1 MEPHEQP
8 AGGGWRVTALGAKA
22 MFRKLLLAALA
33 FMPGL
38 MPALQGNAEPKLRPE
53 MLVTTGWLAENLS
66 EPDLGVLCID
76 STPEFYAKGHIP
88 GARQIKLSDIA
99 VTRDGIPNE
108 LPPVETLQKV
118 FTAVGVS
125 NSSRVVLYGE
135 RLNLFAAR
143 AYFTLDYL
151 GVAARVALLDGG
163 IDKWTA
169 ERRPLSTEIPQ
180 VKAGTLTVSPRPEI
194 LIDTKTMRDLSQKKP
209 GSVTLVDARP
219 TKEFTGEQ
227 LSEDVAKAGHI
238 PGAKGLYWMDMLV
251 SRQNPV
257 LKPEAELRRMYS
269 EANAKA
275 DQPLVTYCRTGMQSS
290 FDYFV
295 AKYLGYDPSMYDGS
309 FYEWSKRDLP
319 AETSA
324 KQ

>member
-1 MEPHEQP
+1 
-8 AGGGWRVTALGAKA
+8 
-22 MFRKLLLAALA
+22 MFRKLLFAALA

-66 EPDLGVLCID
+66 EPDVIVLCIN
-76 STPEFYAKGHIP
+76 STPEFYTKGHIP

-108 LPPVETLQKV
+108 LPPVETLQHV
-118 FTAVGVS
+118 FEAAGVS

-163 IDKWTA
+163 LEKWTA

-180 VKAGTLTVSPRPEI
+180 AKTTTLVVSPRPEI
-194 LIDTKTMRDLSQKKP
+194 LVDTKNH
-209 GSVTLVDARP
+209 ARTI
-219 TKEFTGEQ
+219 TK
-227 LSEDVAKAGHI
+227 KAGKRDSGGRTANKRI
-238 PGAKGLYWMDMLV
+238 YRRA
-251 SRQNPV
+251 
-257 LKPEAELRRMYS
+257 ALRRCGQSRAHSRS
-269 EANAKA
+269 ERTVLDGHAGQPPESRAEAGSRIAAHVLCGECQSRPAAGYLLPHGNAVFLRLLCGEISWLRS
-275 DQPLVTYCRTGMQSS
+275 QHV
-290 FDYFV
+290 
-295 AKYLGYDPSMYDGS
+295 
-309 FYEWSKRDLP
+309 
-319 AETSA
+319 
-324 KQ
+324 

>member
-1 MEPHEQP
+1 M
-8 AGGGWRVTALGAKA
+8 LS
-22 MFRKLLLAALA
+22 KLFLAALV

-38 MPALQGNAEPKLRPE
+38 LSAQDTGPKLRPK

-66 EPDLGVLCID
+66 EPDVIVLCIN
-76 STPEFYAKGHIP
+76 STPEFYTKAHIP
-88 GARQIKLSDIA
+88 GARQIKLEDIA

-108 LPPVETLQKV
+108 LPPVETLKHV
-118 FTAVGVS
+118 FEAAGVS

-151 GVAARVALLDGG
+151 GVATRAALLDGG
-163 IDKWTA
+163 IEKWSA
-169 ERRPLSTEIPQ
+169 ERRSVSTEIPQ
-180 VKAGTLTVSPRPEI
+180 AKTTTLVISPRPEI
-194 LIDTKTMRDLSQKKP
+194 LVDTKAMRELSQKKP

-269 EANAKA
+269 ALNAKA
-275 DQPLVTYCRTGMQSS
+275 NQPLVTYCRTGMQSS

-295 AKYLGYDPSMYDGS
+295 AKYLGYDPSMYDAS
-309 FYEWSKRDLP
+309 FFEWSKDNLP

-324 KQ
+324 KRR

>member
-1 MEPHEQP
+1 MFLRTLILALIAMAQAPL
-8 AGGGWRVTALGAKA
+8 VTA
-22 MFRKLLLAALA
+22 
-33 FMPGL
+33 
-38 MPALQGNAEPKLRPE
+38 QNNAGPKLRPE
-53 MLVTTGWLAENLS
+53 MLVTTAWLAEKLS
-66 EPDLGVLCID
+66 EPDVIVLCIN
-76 STPEFYAKGHIP
+76 STQEFYSKGHIP
-88 GARQIKLSDIA
+88 GARQIKLENIA

-108 LPPVETLQKV
+108 LPPVETLQHV
-118 FTAVGVS
+118 FEAAGVS

-135 RLNLFAAR
+135 RLNLLAAR

-163 IDKWTA
+163 LEKWTA

-180 VKAGTLTVSPRPEI
+180 SKTATLVVSPRPEI
-194 LIDTKTMRDLSQKKP
+194 LVDTKTMRELSQKKP

-227 LSEDVAKAGHI
+227 HSEDVAKAGHI
-238 PGAKGLYWMDMLV
+238 PGAKGLFWMDMLV

-269 EANAKA
+269 ELNAKT

-295 AKYLGYDPSMYDGS
+295 AKYLGYNPSMYDAS
-309 FYEWSKRDLP
+309 FFEWSKKDLP
-319 AETSA
+319 AE
-324 KQ
+324 K